1 MVETSYE
8 PMYYTYKHTC
18 RHTYAQT
25 RVHMH
30 LGMRTRMDTHIQ
42 DTLCTDMTTYTHHTH
57 TCTHTHTHTH
67 THTQRSLRNL
77 SNDTQRLPID
87 QLPHLCTVYP
97 CHVTSLVTTVMGSA
111 PSMTFLW
118 QPNSSVYIYRRNYP
132 TIIYMYVYG
141 NRLIS
146 DLQSDFI

>member
-1 MVETSYE
+1 MVNNVEEPRASRTDRTDTHASCKSFICYRVVTEEDLMVETSYE

-67 THTQRSLRNL
+67 TQRSLRNL

-118 QPNSSVYIYRRNYP
+118 
-132 TIIYMYVYG
+132 
-141 NRLIS
+141 
-146 DLQSDFI
+146 